1 MLPLIISYNYE
12 IVYHRQK
19 ERESL
24 KSPFPCCFDRFFSFL
39 HFLMAYFSTKS
50 EAVAFR
56 CDCLFLSSVIRS
68 EPEEELK
75 VLITEWLRKY
85 LQTWCYHQYYSLSTA
100 LYQLKLQAYQI
111 ELLIPE
117 CICNLMGLI

>member
-50 EAVAFR
+50 E
-56 CDCLFLSSVIRS
+56 
-68 EPEEELK
+68 K
-75 VLITEWLRKY
+75 KM
-85 LQTWCYHQYYSLSTA
+85 
-100 LYQLKLQAYQI
+100 QLKAAFLVENIGKSLNCCYMRK
-111 ELLIPE
+111 LSD
-117 CICNLMGLI
+117 

>member
-1 MLPLIISYNYE
+1 LTISYNYE

-50 EAVAFR
+50 EYYRRELRLSF
-56 CDCLFLSSVIRS
+56 LFSNILKTKKTLSDKL
-68 EPEEELK
+68 ELD
-75 VLITEWLRKY
+75 L
-85 LQTWCYHQYYSLSTA
+85 
-100 LYQLKLQAYQI
+100 
-111 ELLIPE
+111 
-117 CICNLMGLI
+117 

>member
-1 MLPLIISYNYE
+1 MLPLTISYNYE

-50 EAVAFR
+50 E
-56 CDCLFLSSVIRS
+56 FLISLCSA
-68 EPEEELK
+68 
-75 VLITEWLRKY
+75 LISLSIKSY
-85 LQTWCYHQYYSLSTA
+85 LQD
-100 LYQLKLQAYQI
+100 LYPLDL
-111 ELLIPE
+111 
-117 CICNLMGLI
+117 

>member
-1 MLPLIISYNYE
+1 MLPLTISYNYE

-50 EAVAFR
+50 EFTHLGNFG
-56 CDCLFLSSVIRS
+56 D
-68 EPEEELK
+68 
-75 VLITEWLRKY
+75 
-85 LQTWCYHQYYSLSTA
+85 
-100 LYQLKLQAYQI
+100 LKLPIFFVKSIQI
-111 ELLIPE
+111 GDGVNSAEE
-117 CICNLMGLI
+117 K

>member
-1 MLPLIISYNYE
+1 MLPLTISYNYE

-50 EAVAFR
+50 EYKKGAIWR
-56 CDCLFLSSVIRS
+56 PL
-68 EPEEELK
+68 
-75 VLITEWLRKY
+75 
-85 LQTWCYHQYYSLSTA
+85 
-100 LYQLKLQAYQI
+100 
-111 ELLIPE
+111 LLIAPVTVISYTE
-117 CICNLMGLI
+117 AVNKAFCF